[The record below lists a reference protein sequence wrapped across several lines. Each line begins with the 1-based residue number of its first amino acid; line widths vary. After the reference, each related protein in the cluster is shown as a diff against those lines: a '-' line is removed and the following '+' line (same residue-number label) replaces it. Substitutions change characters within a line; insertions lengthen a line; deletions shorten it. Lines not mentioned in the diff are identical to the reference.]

1 MQSEIPFNKPF
12 LTGRELEFISDAHHR
27 GQVAGDGYYTKKCQS
42 FLESNLGVSRVLLVH
57 SCTAALEMSAL
68 LLDLCPGDEV
78 IMPSYTF
85 VSTANAFALRGVVPV
100 FADINPRTFNLD
112 ETKLTGLLSEKTRA
126 IVPVHYA
133 GVSCEMNTINEIAK
147 EHDLKVLEDAAQ
159 AIGSKYCGSSVG
171 TLGNLGTLSFHE
183 TKNIISGEGGALLI
197 NDPQLIERAEII
209 REKGT
214 NRTSFFRGEVDKYTW
229 VDLGSSYLPGE
240 IIAGFLFAQFSQ
252 MSEILERRLELWNL
266 YHSYFQLLEDD
277 GLINRPYIPNKC
289 EHNGHIYYIVLKSE
303 DQRDALIQKLNR
315 NNIQGIFHY
324 IPLHSSPAG
333 KKYGKIKSDLPVTD
347 ELSKRLLRLPLWVE
361 MKEESIV
368 KIVKLIHNYLTGDKS

>member
-266 YHSYFQLLEDD
+266 YHSYFQLLEEE
-277 GLINRPYIPNKC
+277 GLINRPYIPNDC

-333 KKYGKIKSDLPVTD
+333 RKYGKIKSSLPVTD

-361 MKEESIV
+361 MSEESIV
-368 KIVKLIHNYLTGDKS
+368 KIVKIIQSYLTGDKS